1 MTKPLQDYLLCI
13 GIRSIIFID
22 DLRVNNNTKEEV
34 EKDSK
39 KIKEVYGKA
48 GWVFAEDK
56 ETESSQLYVYLGFQ
70 FNTNT
75 FRYSVIEGKILQ
87 VEKMVNDL
95 SPSQVVPMKSIAKI
109 VGKIISFELGCSDLP
124 KLSLHFYFRW
134 TAKLIKDRKDWMRK
148 KTIPKALIQGLVQ
161 AVKFV
166 KKYSGKIRPKHY
178 NYKNY
183 RLHDISKDKF
193 KTKVLAGD
201 GNEYFGCSYTVGEEY
216 NYRIIKFK
224 DIENG
229 KLSSLYREL
238 LVLHDSIKRNCSQI
252 VNKDLIYFTD
262 SRVLQFWYQNGS
274 AKQEVAEKLI
284 KIKDKCLENNIIME
298 VVWRP
303 RESSII
309 KTADTS
315 CKSDTDDFSILNHI
329 YYFLVNHFKLK
340 IECDLF
346 ASTLLHRHVFFYSR
360 IPTCGSHGADALKFP
375 SDKTSF
381 CHPP

>member
-1 MTKPLQDYLLCI
+1 M
-13 GIRSIIFID
+13 
-22 DLRVNNNTKEEV
+22 
-34 EKDSK
+34 
-39 KIKEVYGKA
+39 
-48 GWVFAEDK
+48 
-56 ETESSQLYVYLGFQ
+56 
-70 FNTNT
+70 
-75 FRYSVIEGKILQ
+75 
-87 VEKMVNDL
+87 
-95 SPSQVVPMKSIAKI
+95 
-109 VGKIISFELGCSDLP
+109 
-124 KLSLHFYFRW
+124 
-134 TAKLIKDRKDWMRK
+134 
-148 KTIPKALIQGLVQ
+148 
-161 AVKFV
+161 
-166 KKYSGKIRPKHY
+166 
-178 NYKNY
+178 
-183 RLHDISKDKF
+183 
-193 KTKVLAGD
+193 AGD
-201 GNEYFGCSYTVGEEY
+201 GNDYFGCSYTVGEED